1 MIGVAFTSESIVVR
15 RAKKGDQDAF
25 EQLVTRYEKKVY
37 SLAYHYAGNEQ
48 DAMDISQEAFL
59 RVYRFLPQFNE
70 DSQFSTWLYRVTSN
84 VCKDYLRK
92 RNTRAA
98 FSLSGEQDGEEY
110 LMEAP
115 DLRYNPEDLLEQKEM
130 RRQIREGL
138 EQLNPDHREI
148 LVMRDVMGLTYGE
161 IASSLELE
169 EGTVKSRIARARE
182 KLRQKLMEKGNF
194 FAPQQSNKQKG
205 GAKK

>member
-1 MIGVAFTSESIVVR
+1 MAFTSESIVVR

>member
-1 MIGVAFTSESIVVR
+1 MAFTSESIVVH

-25 EQLVTRYEKKVY
+25 ETLVTRYEKKVY

-92 RNTRAA
+92 RNNRAA
-98 FSLSGEQDGEEY
+98 FSLSGELDGEEY

-115 DLRYNPEDLLEQKEM
+115 DLRYNPEDVLEQKEM

-148 LVMRDVMGLTYGE
+148 LVMRDVLGLTYGE

-182 KLRQKLMEKGNF
+182 RLRQNLMEKGNF
-194 FAPQQSNKQKG
+194 FAPRQSKKEKG

>member
-1 MIGVAFTSESIVVR
+1 MAFTSESIVVR
-15 RAKKGDQDAF
+15 RAKQGDQDAF
-25 EQLVTRYEKKVY
+25 ETLVTRYEKRVY

-92 RNTRAA
+92 RNARAA
-98 FSLSGEQDGEEY
+98 FSLSGEQEGEEY

-138 EQLNPDHREI
+138 AQLNPDHREI
-148 LVMRDVMGLTYGE
+148 LVMRDVLGLTYEE

-182 KLRQKLMEKGNF
+182 KLRQKLMETGNF
-194 FAPQQSNKQKG
+194 FAPRKSNKQKG

>member
-1 MIGVAFTSESIVVR
+1 MAFTSETIVVR
-15 RAKKGDQDAF
+15 RAKQGDQEAF
-25 EQLVTRYEKKVY
+25 ETLLTRYEKRVY

-59 RVYRFLPQFNE
+59 QVYRFLPQFNE
-70 DSQFSTWLYRVTSN
+70 ESQFSTWLYRVTSN

-92 RNTRAA
+92 RNARAA
-98 FSLSGEQDGEEY
+98 ASLSVGEEGEEY
-110 LMEAP
+110 LLEAP
-115 DLRYNPEDLLEQKEM
+115 DLRYNPEDALEQKEM
-130 RRQIREGL
+130 RREIREGL
-138 EQLNPDHREI
+138 AQLSPDHREI
-148 LVMRDVMGLTYGE
+148 LVMRDVLGLTYGE

-182 KLRQKLMEKGNF
+182 KLRQKLVETGNF
-194 FAPQQSNKQKG
+194 FAPGKSNKQKG

>member
-1 MIGVAFTSESIVVR
+1 M
-15 RAKKGDQDAF
+15 
-25 EQLVTRYEKKVY
+25 
-37 SLAYHYAGNEQ
+37 
-48 DAMDISQEAFL
+48 

>member
-1 MIGVAFTSESIVVR
+1 MALTSESIVVR
-15 RAKKGDQDAF
+15 RAKQGDQDAF
-25 EQLVTRYEKKVY
+25 ETLVTRYEKRVY
-37 SLAYHYAGNEQ
+37 SLAYHYVGNEQ

-70 DSQFSTWLYRVTSN
+70 QSQFSTWLYRVTSN

-92 RNTRAA
+92 RGARAA
-98 FSLSGEQDGEEY
+98 VSLSGEQDGEEY

-115 DLRYNPEDLLEQKEM
+115 DLRYNPEDVFEQKEM

-138 EQLNPDHREI
+138 EQLSPDHREI
-148 LVMRDVMGLTYGE
+148 LVMRDVLGLTYGE
-161 IASSLELE
+161 IAGSLELE

-194 FAPQQSNKQKG
+194 FAPGQSNKQKG